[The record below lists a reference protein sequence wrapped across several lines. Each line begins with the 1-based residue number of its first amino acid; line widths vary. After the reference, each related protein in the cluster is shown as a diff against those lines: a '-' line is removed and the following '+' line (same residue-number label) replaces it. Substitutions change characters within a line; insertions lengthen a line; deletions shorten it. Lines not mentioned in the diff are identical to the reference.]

1 VKRVQS
7 ARRNAPAEGPAGSRK
22 ACILDAAF
30 TVLMER
36 GYAGASTLEI
46 ARRAK
51 VSKREL
57 YADFGNKQGILAA
70 LIAARAERMRAP
82 LALPAPRDAASFRET
97 LVQFGAGL
105 LREVCHPAVTAIFR
119 LAVAEAE
126 ASPEVARVLDSA
138 GRVGTRRAFHELLV
152 QAQAAGLIGPGQP
165 AAMAEQY
172 FALLWGD
179 LQVRRLLGLADP
191 PTPSET
197 ERRATAAA
205 EGLLVLNPVAGIM
218 SNNST
223 D

>member
-1 VKRVQS
+1 MKPVRP
-7 ARRNAPAEGPAGSRK
+7 RRRDQPAGPPVDPRK

-30 TVLMER
+30 AVLMER

-46 ARRAK
+46 AKRAK

-70 LIAARAERMRAP
+70 LITARAERMRDP
-82 LALPAPRDAASFRET
+82 LALPAPRDGKAFRQT
-97 LVQFGAGL
+97 LIQFGAGL

-126 ASPEVARVLDSA
+126 GSPEVAQVLDGA
-138 GRVGTRRAFHELLV
+138 GRVGTRRAFTELLI
-152 QAQAAGLIGPGQP
+152 QAQSSGLIGSGQP
-165 AAMAEQY
+165 AAIAEQY

-191 PTPSET
+191 PTAAEA
-197 ERRATAAA
+197 ERRAAAA
-205 EGLLVLNPVAGIM
+205 TEALLLLNPVAGIPRKR
-218 SNNST
+218 ST
-223 D
+223 N